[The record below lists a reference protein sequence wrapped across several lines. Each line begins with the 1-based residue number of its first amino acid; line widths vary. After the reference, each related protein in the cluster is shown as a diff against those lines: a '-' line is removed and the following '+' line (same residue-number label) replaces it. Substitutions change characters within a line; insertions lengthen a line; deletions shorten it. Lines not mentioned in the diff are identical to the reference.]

1 HVSIAWCRGNRS
13 CVEGIFVKLI
23 VGKKARS
30 VACGRSL
37 TPKSSMRRTKAL
49 MDPACPF
56 RLSDMA
62 WSSISMHRLHPTILS
77 THFHPHVRVVP
88 ACPGYS
94 ILGFVAPNDGS
105 KSGGNIF
112 R

>member
-1 HVSIAWCRGNRS
+1 
-13 CVEGIFVKLI
+13 VEGIFVKLT
-23 VGKKARS
+23 VEKSAFG
-30 VACGRSL
+30 SL
-37 TPKSSMRRTKAL
+37 WQIAHTEVI

-62 WSSISMHRLHPTILS
+62 WSSISMHRLHPTILA
-77 THFHPHVRVVP
+77 THLRPHVRVVP

-94 ILGFVAPNDGS
+94 MLGFVAPNDGS
-105 KSGGNIF
+105 KSGGSIF